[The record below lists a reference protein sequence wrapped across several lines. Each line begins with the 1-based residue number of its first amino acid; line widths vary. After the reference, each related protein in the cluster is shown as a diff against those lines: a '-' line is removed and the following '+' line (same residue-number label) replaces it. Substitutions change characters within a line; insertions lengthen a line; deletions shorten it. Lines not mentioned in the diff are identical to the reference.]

1 MWLVLSHVVCNLKT
15 FAIVVLLFLYSFFL
29 IRYALSII
37 ISSASSLRFS
47 GGRTLTFTSIF
58 IHVSLLHVSTFSLM
72 SINHKWLVQTNPVL
86 QFALSFPYSV
96 PQSFVLPRY
105 SIISLQFFSPALHVF
120 FFIFLNVSFWHLI
133 DSCNP
138 FTSPFS
144 SFSSSWTL
152 SFFDYRFPILFVNI
166 WIMVFSLISISSF
179 SWATIK
185 FVKVAFAF
193 LLLFFVA
200 G

>member
-37 ISSASSLRFS
+37 ISSASSLRFTR
-47 GGRTLTFTSIF
+47 GRTLTFTSIS

-105 SIISLQFFSPALHVF
+105 SIISLQFLSPALHVF
-120 FFIFLNVSFWHLI
+120 FFHFFKRFILTPHWLLQSFH
-133 DSCNP
+133 
-138 FTSPFS
+138 FS
-144 SFSSSWTL
+144 FQ
-152 SFFDYRFPILFVNI
+152 
-166 WIMVFSLISISSF
+166 
-179 SWATIK
+179 
-185 FVKVAFAF
+185 
-193 LLLFFVA
+193 LFFFFLDPVIFRL
-200 G
+200 